1 MHFTWKWTPVLGDVW
16 HLQLFWGLFFQLRYF
31 AKTCTYGQ
39 ALLVIECSLPVIR
52 RVLQQLCPKRSSCSS
67 LWGRLRLWQGICFA
81 LGKIH
86 KEGIWPGWFCTTKA
100 REAPV
105 HKRNPILL
113 SLCWKRSF
121 HSSQKGENCWFLYI
135 LCFGSEN
142 SNARES
148 TALTHWG
155 TSFLHW
161 SERSR
166 TSMSVGS
173 AGLDPC
179 VCAIWLLLLTE
190 WKLTGLFP
198 LGGEIDDRRRECLW
212 FIYKVCTQNLVSL
225 NTTETNSRHFT
236 YSEFPSLL
244 LVQSVFAAQPHCF
257 DVSPHRT
264 ASPATVP

>member
-1 MHFTWKWTPVLGDVW
+1 MSLHSCLPQSKAFHVVQSPQI
-16 HLQLFWGLFFQLRYF
+16 LQTRDL
-31 AKTCTYGQ
+31 T
-39 ALLVIECSLPVIR
+39 LLP
-52 RVLQQLCPKRSSCSS
+52 LCC
-67 LWGRLRLWQGICFA
+67 A
-81 LGKIH
+81 H
-86 KEGIWPGWFCTTKA
+86 
-100 REAPV
+100 
-105 HKRNPILL
+105 
-113 SLCWKRSF
+113 
-121 HSSQKGENCWFLYI
+121 
-135 LCFGSEN
+135 
-142 SNARES
+142 
-148 TALTHWG
+148 ALTHMFYF
-155 TSFLHW
+155 S
-161 SERSR
+161 SKIEI
-166 TSMSVGS
+166 
-173 AGLDPC
+173 DPC